1 MSLNASEREI
11 LRGMIPELEAEGYE
25 VFVSPAPPLAP
36 AFLKDF
42 RADVI
47 AFGKDKNLV
56 IEFVHE
62 SSSDGQKLERVSD
75 LMRDRPDWELRAV
88 LVSPATAPKSLAV
101 QSAEAIAENIEEMG
115 QLTAGGFLRAALLL
129 GWASFEAVARA
140 LMTDEF
146 EKPQTPGRLI
156 GLLASEGHLTPSEA
170 DRLREL
176 AKARNA
182 FIHGELD
189 TRISEGEVRN
199 FIAILTSLAAMIAGV
214 TEQDRKA
221 N

>member
-42 RADVI
+42 RADAI
-47 AFGKDKNLV
+47 AFGKKKNLL

-62 SSSDGQKLERVSD
+62 TSQDGQKLERIGR
-75 LMRDRPDWELRAV
+75 LIKGEPDWELRAV
-88 LVSPATAPKSLAV
+88 LVSPATSPKSLAV
-101 QSAEAIAENIEEMG
+101 QSAEAIAESIGEMD
-115 QLTAGGFLRAALLL
+115 QLTARGFLRAALLL
-129 GWASFEAVARA
+129 GWASFEAVARI
-140 LMTDEF
+140 LMTEEF
-146 EKPQTPGRLI
+146 QKPQTPGRLI
-156 GLLASEGHLTPSEA
+156 GLLAGEGYLTPSEA

-176 AKARNA
+176 AKARNS

-189 TRISEGEVRN
+189 TDISEDEVRN
-199 FIAILTSLAAMIAGV
+199 FRATLTTLAGLIAGAP
-214 TEQDRKA
+214 ERDRKP